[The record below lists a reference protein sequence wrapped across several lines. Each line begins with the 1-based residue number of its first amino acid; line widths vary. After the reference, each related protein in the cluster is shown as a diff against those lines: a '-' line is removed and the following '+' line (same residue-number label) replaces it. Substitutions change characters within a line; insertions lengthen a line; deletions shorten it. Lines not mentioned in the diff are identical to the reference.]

1 MNPIRTRAGRLA
13 AVVALAISL
22 GGCIT
27 VFPKV
32 EPAGLYRFGTT
43 APPVDKGP
51 ADKLVGV
58 YKTPTTFTRAS
69 ASDTI
74 LTMTQGQAAYIA
86 GARWV
91 APASVLFE
99 EAVSRA
105 FDADPGRARL
115 IGRGE
120 VARPELILRL
130 DVQAFET
137 DYSGGAKAAP
147 EVLIQVRAALN
158 RSQDRS
164 LVGEKLFEARVK
176 ASNNRVSSIVTAY
189 DAATTTV
196 LSEIT
201 AWTSQNAATAPR

>member
-1 MNPIRTRAGRLA
+1 VNPIRSRFGRLA
-13 AVVALAISL
+13 TVIALTVSL

-43 APPVDKGP
+43 AAPVDKGP
-51 ADKLVGV
+51 AEKRVGV
-58 YKTPTTFTRAS
+58 FKTPTSFTRAS

-99 EAVSRA
+99 EAVWRA

-120 VARPELILRL
+120 VAKPDLILRL

-137 DYSGGAKAAP
+137 DYSEGPKAAP
-147 EVLIQVRAALN
+147 EVLIQVRATLN

-164 LVGEKLFEARVK
+164 LLGEKLFETRVR
-176 ASNNRVSSIVTAY
+176 ASSNRVSSIVTAY
-189 DAATTTV
+189 DSATTTI
-196 LSEIT
+196 LAELA
-201 AWTSQNAATAPR
+201 AWTSKSAETAPR